1 MRLVI
6 TLVITYIKSHLGF
19 INFIVEPSMVVMGD
33 MMDRIFEQILSDEQS
48 RTSKSDLGDST
59 AFSEPM

>member
-1 MRLVI
+1 M
-6 TLVITYIKSHLGF
+6 YIKSHLGF